1 MSTLDTI
8 FLVAIVGGYLVF
20 VLMLTVL
27 DERRLERRR

>member
-1 MSTLDTI
+1 MSTSDTV

-20 VLMLTVL
+20 VLLLTVL